1 MKLFFVPT
9 SPYAR
14 KVRAVAVETG
24 QVSRIET
31 VIATLNIGDAELN
44 RHNPLGKVPT
54 LVTDDGVALFDSPM
68 ICEYLDRLHD
78 GPRLFPAEGPARWT
92 ALRQQAQAD
101 GILDA
106 AVARRYESLRP
117 EDLQWKDWHVLQAA
131 KIVRALD
138 MFETEIADGGL
149 TEVTIG
155 PITLACALGYL
166 DLRFPEDAW
175 RSGRPNLTRFFET
188 FSARPCMIET
198 AFPET

>member
-14 KVRAVAVETG
+14 KVRVVAEETG
-24 QVSRIET
+24 QAGRFET
-31 VIATLNIGDAELN
+31 VTATLNAGDAELN

-54 LVTDDGVALFDSPM
+54 LVTDDGAALFDSPM
-68 ICEYLDRLHD
+68 ACEYLDSLHD

-117 EDLQWKDWHVLQAA
+117 EDLQWQDWHILQAA

-138 MFETEIADGGL
+138 AFEAEVADGGL
-149 TEVTIG
+149 SGVTIG
-155 PITLACALGYL
+155 PITLACALAYL
-166 DLRFPEDAW
+166 DLRFPDDAW
-175 RSGRPNLTRFFET
+175 RNGRPNLTRFYDS
-188 FSARPCMIET
+188 FSARPSMIRT
-198 AFPET
+198 AFPEA